1 MIFMG
6 EEFAADQP
14 FPFFC
19 DFEPDLAKLV
29 REGRR
34 NEFAKFAEFRDP
46 VSRERIPDPTAE
58 ETFLSAKLDWTR
70 ATHSGHADWVSL
82 YREILSVR
90 RREIVPRLRGA
101 QCGRYEILGAGAVS
115 VRWRMGD
122 GAWLSLIANLAPEI
136 LTSRT
141 APTGRLLW
149 GAAVEHDVALAPWS
163 VIWSIEA

>member
-19 DFEPDLAKLV
+19 DFEPGLAKLV

-46 VSRERIPDPTAE
+46 ASRERIPDPTAE
-58 ETFLSAKLDWTR
+58 ETFLSAKLDWTY
-70 ATHSGHADWVSL
+70 ATQAGHADWVSL
-82 YREILSVR
+82 YRELLSVR
-90 RREIVPRLRGA
+90 RREIVPRLKGA
-101 QCGRYEILGAGAVS
+101 QGGRYEILGASAVS

-122 GAWLSLIANLAPEI
+122 GAWLSLTANLSPKSLI
-136 LTSRT
+136 SQT

-149 GAAVEHDVALAPWS
+149 GAAIENDSAFAPWS
-163 VIWSIEA
+163 VRWSIEA